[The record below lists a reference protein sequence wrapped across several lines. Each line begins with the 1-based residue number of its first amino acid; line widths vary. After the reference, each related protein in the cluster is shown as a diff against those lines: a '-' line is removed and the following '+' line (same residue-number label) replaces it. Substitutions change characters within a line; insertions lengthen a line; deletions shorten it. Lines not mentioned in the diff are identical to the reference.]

1 MSKTLFLLAA
11 GLAAPILAPQLDGQL
26 LSFRVEDGTSLTTTA
41 TRVLTLELSDGEMSM
56 SFDGE
61 EHEAEAPE
69 IELVITEEESLTFSD
84 VFTGVTEGRA
94 AKIKRTFDEIET
106 SSSQHLVNP
115 EGEEMEDETPGTSE
129 LTEKTVVFTWD
140 ADDESYSC
148 AFDESVED
156 GDPDL
161 LEELEAIADFS
172 WYLPEGE
179 VEVGDTWEIDVE
191 AFRQT
196 SSLSGELS
204 VVREGDEDDEDTDFG
219 DQFNDNLSG
228 EITGEFLEVREEDGR
243 KLAVLHITSELE
255 TSIEQTQEMEL
266 EDGGEGSGTET
277 YEFEFELE
285 GDLLWD
291 LDAGHAVSFTLG
303 GDCSMTLTNEQEFI
317 GQGHEIQIRTSQDF
331 EGTVE
336 YKISID

>member
-11 GLAAPILAPQLDGQL
+11 GLAAPILAPQLDAHL

-255 TSIEQTQEMEL
+255 TSIEQTQEMVRVRARGRPAVGPRRGPRRL
-266 EDGGEGSGTET
+266 LHARRRLLDDAHQRAGVHRPGSRDPDPHLAG
-277 YEFEFELE
+277 LR
-285 GDLLWD
+285 GHRRVQD
-291 LDAGHAVSFTLG
+291 LDRLVPRFKSTAWSAP
-303 GDCSMTLTNEQEFI
+303 
-317 GQGHEIQIRTSQDF
+317 
-331 EGTVE
+331 
-336 YKISID
+336 